1 MSNTVRGAVRPGWL
15 RVRAPVGGRIE
26 EVNAVLEQQHLRTVC
41 CEARCPN
48 LGECWI
54 AGRATILILGSAC
67 TRACSYCS
75 VEKRTPSPPDPG
87 EPERVALAAAELA
100 WRHIVVTSVT
110 RDDLHDGGAA
120 QFARLVEA
128 VRLRVPVATV
138 ELLIPDLSGDP
149 DALRIVV
156 ESRPDVLG
164 HNIETVPRLYPIVRP
179 QADYCR
185 SIGLLAGA
193 RSMDPGLTLKS
204 GLMAGVGETYGEI
217 VAVMED
223 LFSVGCRSITIGQYL
238 PPTPSHPPVDRY
250 LTGEEFAELAS
261 EAHRIGYQ
269 RVASGPL
276 VRSSYKAKA

>member
-1 MSNTVRGAVRPGWL
+1 MSGTVRGAARPEWL

-26 EVNAVLEQQHLRTVC
+26 EVTAILERRRLRTVC
-41 CEARCPN
+41 REARCPN
-48 LGECWI
+48 VGECWR
-54 AGRATILILGSAC
+54 AGTATVLILGPAC
-67 TRACSYCS
+67 TRNCAYCS
-75 VEKRTPSPPDPG
+75 VEKRTLTPPDPG
-87 EPERVALAAAELA
+87 EPERVAAAAAELG

-110 RDDLHDGGAA
+110 RDDLPDGGAA

-128 VRLRVPVATV
+128 IRVMVPVATV
-138 ELLIPDLSGDP
+138 ELLIPDFCGET
-149 DALRIVV
+149 DALKIVV
-156 ESRPDVLG
+156 ESRPDILG
-164 HNIETVPRLYPIVRP
+164 HNIETVPRLYPVVRP

-185 SIGLLAGA
+185 SLGLLAGA
-193 RSMDPGLTLKS
+193 RTMDPGLTLKS
-204 GLMAGVGETYGEI
+204 GLMAGFGETCAEI

-238 PPTPSHPPVDRY
+238 PPTQSHPPVDRY
-250 LTGEEFAELAS
+250 LTREEFAELAF